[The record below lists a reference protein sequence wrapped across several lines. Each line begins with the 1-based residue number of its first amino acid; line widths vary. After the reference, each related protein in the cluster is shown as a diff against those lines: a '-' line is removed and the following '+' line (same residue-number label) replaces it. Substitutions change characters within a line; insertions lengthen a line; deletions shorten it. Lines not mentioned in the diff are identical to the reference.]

1 MNDKQSVKIDGQ
13 EFPLDSLSEN
23 AKAQLMNMRLA
34 DQEIARLQM
43 QLALAQTARNAYAQ
57 ALKTEL
63 PDQGEN

>member
-1 MNDKQSVKIDGQ
+1 MNEEAKVTIDGQ
-13 EFPLDSLSEN
+13 EFPLNSLSDN
-23 AKAQLMNMRLA
+23 AKAQLTNMRLA

-63 PDQGEN
+63 PAGNQ